1 MIDLGAL
8 PPEINSARM
17 YAGPGPGPMLAA
29 AAAWDG
35 LAAQLHSTAAAYSS
49 VISNLA
55 ASWQGPSSA
64 AMAGAAATYA
74 AWISAT
80 AAQAEQT
87 AAQARAAAAAYQMA
101 FAATVPPPVIAANRA
116 HWIALVATNVF
127 GQNTPA
133 ILATEAEYAEM
144 WAQDA
149 AAMYGYAA
157 SSATAA
163 RVTPFSPPPQTTN
176 VAGPSIQAAA
186 VAQAADTSAGTA
198 PSTLPHAISALPQ
211 ALQSLAAPVS
221 AGVPTAAADPP
232 NPVSSFLTF
241 ITGPTSPI
249 SYFPIG
255 GVPYLLAFQNYLLP
269 TAAQNYATVAARVF
283 GAQSAATGGLLEG
296 GLDSGTRLLGTTGG
310 AVAAG
315 MGRAGFVGG
324 LSVPQGWAVATPA
337 IKPVAAVLPE
347 TSQAGVAA
355 AIAADGQGT
364 LFSNMALS
372 SLAGRAMVGTGG
384 NATRSTGLGGGA
396 ASSGSATSA
405 TIIVIPEDD

>member
-8 PPEINSARM
+8 PPEINSGRM

-35 LAAQLHSTAAAYSS
+35 LAAQLHSTAASYWS
-49 VISNLA
+49 VMSNLSA
-55 ASWQGPSSA
+55 GWQGPSSA
-64 AMAGAAATYA
+64 AMAEAAAKYA
-74 AWISAT
+74 AWLSAT
-80 AAQAEQT
+80 AALAEQT
-87 AAQARAAAAAYQMA
+87 AAQARAAAAAYHMA

-176 VAGPSIQAAA
+176 VAAAA
-186 VAQAADTSAGTA
+186 VAHAADTSAGTA

-283 GAQSAATGGLLEG
+283 GTQSAATGGLLEG
-296 GLDSGTRLLGTTGG
+296 GLDSGTHLLGTTGG

-347 TSQAGVAA
+347 TSQAGVPA

-384 NATRSTGLGGGA
+384 NATRSSGLGGGA